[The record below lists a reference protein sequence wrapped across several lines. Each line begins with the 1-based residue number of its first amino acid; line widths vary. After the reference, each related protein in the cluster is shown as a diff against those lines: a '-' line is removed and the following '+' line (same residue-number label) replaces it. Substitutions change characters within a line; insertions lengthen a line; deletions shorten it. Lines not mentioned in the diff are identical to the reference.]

1 MSKKPLR
8 VFPDEQ
14 VTVLDLGDMEIWDG
28 ADMAL
33 LRESLTRLI
42 KFEKRRSIGID
53 MSHVKYIPSGF
64 FGMLFDWYETGVQI
78 RLYSPQP
85 NVRKMLWFN
94 RFFKAVSEV
103 CHELKPRPDSDFPR
117 GYPLTAEPVAAGA
130 RRNGHANGH
139 KNGHSNGH
147 HNGHAASP
155 VNGHK
160 NGHTNGHRIACQTG
174 QEKLAVAVGHS

>member
-8 VFPDEQ
+8 VFRDEQ

-42 KFEKRRSIGID
+42 KDDKHRSIGID
-53 MSHVKYIPSGF
+53 MRHVKYIPSGF

-78 RLYSPQP
+78 RLYGPQP
-85 NVRKMLWFN
+85 NVRRMLWFN
-94 RFFKAVSEV
+94 RFFKALAGD

-117 GYPLTAEPVAAGA
+117 GYPLSASAEHVQEPL
-130 RRNGHANGH
+130 RRNGHSNGH
-139 KNGHSNGH
+139 KNGHQNDH
-147 HNGHAASP
+147 
-155 VNGHK
+155 
-160 NGHTNGHRIACQTG
+160 
-174 QEKLAVAVGHS
+174 QELVAGVAHS